1 MTGLNRDR
9 LKNARKAAHLTQDE
23 VGAALGKSRAFL
35 SDIESGKKT
44 GSLETLIALSQ
55 LYNVSLD
62 FLCGLSSGSDNESE
76 EYIVHEP
83 DERRLIAIWRL
94 ISEAERLDLMTSLAL
109 KMAGRGGKALSGHEE
124 TPQKTPNIS

>member
-9 LKNARKAAHLTQDE
+9 LRKARKAAHLTQDE
-23 VGAALGKSRAFL
+23 AGAALGKSRAFL

-62 FLCGLSSGSDNESE
+62 FLCGLSSSSDNESE
-76 EYIVHEP
+76 KYIIHEP
-83 DERRLIAIWRL
+83 DERRLIDIWRL
-94 ISEAERLDLMTSLAL
+94 ISEAERLDLMTGLAL
-109 KMAGRGGKALSGHEE
+109 RIAGRGGKVFSGHEE

>member
-1 MTGLNRDR
+1 MTGLDRNR

-44 GSLETLIALSQ
+44 GSLETLIELSK

-62 FLCGLSSGSDNESE
+62 FLCGLSSTSNDEAG
-76 EYIVHEP
+76 EYIIHEP
-83 DERRLIAIWRL
+83 DERRLISIWRL
-94 ISEAERLDLMTSLAL
+94 ISETERLDLMTGLAL
-109 KMAGRGGKALSGHEE
+109 RMAGRGGKAFSGHKE